1 MSDREA
7 FYRAAIGP
15 KNQAYYLSR
24 FLAFDEAGRAGPSW
38 NWAAALLT
46 FFWFIYRRM
55 WAVAFAYLVAANLL
69 AWVIGIVFGVVGPLI
84 ALVVQIALPGLYGN
98 MLYHAHCCQK
108 IEEAKAAGSDPAYQ
122 LGVVEG
128 SGGTSRAGAIIG
140 FVLVGMV
147 LLGMLAA
154 VAIPQY
160 QTYVS
165 KARLAEAAS
174 LGRRAVESVEAY
186 RRAHDE
192 LPAKLVEAGFIPTP
206 PLHVYGIE
214 MDGPA
219 MVVTIRQGAGFPDG
233 GRLIWELTESADGK
247 TAWRCRAQRLPA
259 PTLPEDCR

>member
-7 FYRAAIGP
+7 LYRAAIGP
-15 KNQAYYLSR
+15 KNQEYYLSR
-24 FLAFDEAGRAGPSW
+24 FQAFDEAGKAGPSW
-38 NWAAALLT
+38 NWPAALLT

-55 WAVAFAYLVAANLL
+55 WAVGFAYLVAANLL
-69 AWVIGIVFGVVGPLI
+69 AWIIGMIFGDIGPLI
-84 ALVVQIALPGLYGN
+84 ALIAQVALPGMYAN
-98 MLYHAHCCQK
+98 MLYHAHCNQK
-108 IEEAKAAGSDPAYQ
+108 IEEALAAGTDPAYQ
-122 LGVVEG
+122 LGVLEG
-128 SGGTSRAGAIIG
+128 KGGTSRSGAIIG
-140 FVLVGMV
+140 FVLLGFVV
-147 LLGMLAA
+147 LGMLAA

-160 QTYVS
+160 QTYVN
-165 KARLAEAAS
+165 KAKVAEAAA

-186 RRAHDE
+186 RRQHDE